1 MNKLK
6 FLYLLVVVMLLINI
20 AIISYIFT
28 KGETPFSNKGKIMPR
43 EIVIKKLGFD
53 EQQIK
58 AYEVLIKDH
67 QQRIK
72 FLNDA
77 IRAKKNELYSHLKAD
92 VTPIKS
98 NDSLVIQLAD
108 YQSQIE
114 TTHYNHFLDIKKL
127 CRQEQLKK
135 YDELTTELAKIF
147 SHPRRPKHG
156 K

>member
-1 MNKLK
+1 
-6 FLYLLVVVMLLINI
+6 MLLINI
-20 AIISYIFT
+20 AIISYIFI
-28 KGETPFSNKGKIMPR
+28 KDETSFFNKGKIMPR

-53 EQQIK
+53 GQQIK
-58 AYEVLIKDH
+58 AYKVLIKDH
-67 QQRIK
+67 QQKIR

-77 IRAKKNELYSHLKAD
+77 IRVKKNELYSNLKED
-92 VTPIKS
+92 TSSINR

-127 CRQEQLKK
+127 CRKEQLKK

-147 SHPRRPKHG
+147 SHPRRPKND

>member
-1 MNKLK
+1 M
-6 FLYLLVVVMLLINI
+6 LYGL
-20 AIISYIFT
+20 
-28 KGETPFSNKGKIMPR
+28 
-43 EIVIKKLGFD
+43 
-53 EQQIK
+53 
-58 AYEVLIKDH
+58 
-67 QQRIK
+67 
-72 FLNDA
+72 
-77 IRAKKNELYSHLKAD
+77 KKNELYSHLKTD
-92 VTPIKS
+92 VTPINR

-135 YDELTTELAKIF
+135 YDELTTELSKIF

>member
-1 MNKLK
+1 
-6 FLYLLVVVMLLINI
+6 MLLINI

-28 KGETPFSNKGKIMPR
+28 KDETSFTNKGKIMPR

-67 QQRIK
+67 QQKIK

-77 IRAKKNELYSHLKAD
+77 IRAKKNELYTHLKTDA
-92 VTPIKS
+92 TPINR

-147 SHPRRPKHG
+147 SHPRRPKHA